1 VPPAAFMRTKLSN
14 VLLHH
19 YSDNE
24 IKEIFSKEQSTEQ
37 KHYTRPRGLWVSV
50 VGDRDW
56 PSLKPGDL
64 RSQHQYEITLADDA
78 KILWVDGREQLSAFT
93 KEYGLKPSGERRR
106 AIDWVRVGTE
116 HQGLIIAPYIAEH
129 TKYPTLFWYGAWGCA
144 SGCIWN
150 KDAISETKLIRA
162 GEPFWWLRE
171 NEPLL
176 RD

>member
-1 VPPAAFMRTKLSN
+1 MRTKLSN

-24 IKEIFSKEQSTEQ
+24 IEEIFSQEQSTEQ

-78 KILWVDGREQLSAFT
+78 KILWIDGKVQLSAFT
-93 KEYGLKPSGERRR
+93 KEYGHKPSGERRR
-106 AIDWVRVGTE
+106 AIDWVRVATE

-150 KDAISETKLIRA
+150 KDAISEIKLIRA
-162 GEPFWWLRE
+162 GEPFWWLKG
-171 NEPLL
+171 NAPLL